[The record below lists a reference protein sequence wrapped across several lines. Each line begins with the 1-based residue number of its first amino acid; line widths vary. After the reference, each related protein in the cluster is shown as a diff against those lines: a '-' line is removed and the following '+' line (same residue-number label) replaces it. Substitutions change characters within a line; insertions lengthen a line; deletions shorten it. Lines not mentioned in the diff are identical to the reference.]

1 MNALYIKFLSA
12 MLEWRHG
19 QSRHNDKR
27 CMSESIQLTLW
38 APTDSTIKQWP
49 PVITHMWSALHSV
62 QQQRTEWS
70 QWSTSRVDEAGSS
83 TSNQLKTY
91 TKNAVAISTKPI
103 GYDLSCDRSL
113 LAIMA
118 SVDTFVRKRGFMAW
132 TTLLLLALA
141 GQAGKITQLINLTF
155 YAVDYFKGID
165 I

>member
-1 MNALYIKFLSA
+1 MQQMFVCKQPKGLQIIDSKS
-12 MLEWRHG
+12 
-19 QSRHNDKR
+19 
-27 CMSESIQLTLW
+27 SEI
-38 APTDSTIKQWP
+38 P
-49 PVITHMWSALHSV
+49 
-62 QQQRTEWS
+62 
-70 QWSTSRVDEAGSS
+70 
-83 TSNQLKTY
+83 KTY